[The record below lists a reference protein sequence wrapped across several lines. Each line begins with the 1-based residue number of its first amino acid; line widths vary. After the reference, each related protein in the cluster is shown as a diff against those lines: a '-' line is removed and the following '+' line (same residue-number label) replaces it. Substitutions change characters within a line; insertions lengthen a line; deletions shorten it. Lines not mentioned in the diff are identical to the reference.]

1 MTLKEPV
8 KLWLAALRSDEYRQ
22 GEAALHRT
30 ADDGGPDMWCC
41 LGVACD
47 VYLKAGGT
55 LEVTKQ
61 RLQKRRRMSYDGD
74 AVFLPRAVLKWLGLR
89 TQTGSYASGSLVRAN
104 DKGVP
109 FSEIADI
116 IESEPEGLFEEAP

>member
-89 TQTGSYASGSLVRAN
+89 TQTGSYAQSAGERTHWQQAGTYRSRRSWTQPGRHWRIRFA
-104 DKGVP
+104 
-109 FSEIADI
+109 
-116 IESEPEGLFEEAP
+116 